1 MSQQPQSIVSPRP
14 PRPYLTEMIRIKEAS
29 SKGDPSW
36 YSPRKNKQ
44 GVGKQQQP
52 KSLNEFLGSPP
63 VTPPTTKGGN
73 YAVDKKSVVSKW
85 QNLVK
90 KGGSNTRGGGGGSTA
105 MNDLHSSWS
114 TLETAELTSHS
125 ESPLSSTSRKS
136 LHSSYGKL
144 RIPSDFMDACSNALL
159 EEVDEEDSKHDGT
172 TTTTTTTTHP
182 STASKKQSSGNNSR
196 GNDSSSCSSEG
207 SSSIHSMILAGNGS
221 SSTSLPTGKS
231 NKKESSSSSSS
242 STKNNSLQYSSD
254 TIQVPTDLVMMTT
267 TDGKHKVAVGRVNAA
282 TVADSPC
289 SATSKK
295 SRSSGSSVSTSSSSF
310 SSSATKRKSDF
321 RYPSMLTSIEVDD
334 DGDDDDNRDDDVEE
348 EDALYITTR
357 KPIKGTTDSSIVS
370 NNNIYRQHSNKIRS
384 AFNSSISTLSD
395 NSDSYYN
402 NAATSTT
409 TTTGATAR
417 HDHYRTI
424 ITESELVS
432 TCQNRRG
439 TCIMHVYDYNMEY
452 NDLSCAID
460 NQLERLS
467 APIYDNNRSHKCEFV
482 RVHASLLTPQL
493 AQKLGVATSS
503 ETTFASKSPS
513 SSSTTCIATPTIL
526 AIRNGIVEGQ
536 LSDLFPDIYT
546 TVRQR
551 NGGRREQDE
560 VDEFIRDGQFV
571 EDFVLITG
579 CTKSDSCNL
588 RSLLNSFRFV
598 SITERGGGIL

>member
-1 MSQQPQSIVSPRP
+1 
-14 PRPYLTEMIRIKEAS
+14 MIRLKEAS

-44 GVGKQQQP
+44 GSGKQQQQL

-63 VTPPTTKGGN
+63 VTPPSTKGGKH
-73 YAVDKKSVVSKW
+73 AVDKKAIVSKW

-90 KGGSNTRGGGGGSTA
+90 KGGSNGNRGGGGGSTT

-114 TLETAELTSHS
+114 TMETAELTSHS
-125 ESPLSSTSRKS
+125 ESPLSSASRKS
-136 LHSSYGKL
+136 LHNSYGKL

-159 EEVDEEDSKHDGT
+159 EDVDEEDSKHDGT
-172 TTTTTTTTHP
+172 TTTSTTNP
-182 STASKKQSSGNNSR
+182 STASKKQSSDSISR
-196 GNDSSSCSSEG
+196 GNDSSSCCSSEG
-207 SSSIHSMILAGNGS
+207 SSSIHSMIMAGNGLS
-221 SSTSLPTGKS
+221 PTSLPTVKS

-242 STKNNSLQYSSD
+242 SSTKNHSLQYSSD
-254 TIQVPTDLVMMTT
+254 TIQVPTDLMMMTT
-267 TDGKHKVAVGRVNAA
+267 TDGKHKVAVGRVGVT
-282 TVADSPC
+282 TVAAGGPC

-295 SRSSGSSVSTSSSSF
+295 SRSNGSSVSTSSSSF
-310 SSSATKRKSDF
+310 SSSTTKRKSDF
-321 RYPSMLTSIEVDD
+321 RYPSMLTSIEVDEN
-334 DGDDDDNRDDDVEE
+334 GYDDDDQDDDVEE
-348 EDALYITTR
+348 EEDALFITTT
-357 KPIKGTTDSSIVS
+357 KPIKDSSIVS
-370 NNNIYRQHSNKIRS
+370 NNNYRQHSSKIRS
-384 AFNSSISTLSD
+384 AFSSSISTLSD
-395 NSDSYYN
+395 RSDNYNNN
-402 NAATSTT
+402 NAATNGTCH
-409 TTTGATAR
+409 GY
-417 HDHYRTI
+417 YRTI
-424 ITESELVS
+424 ITESELVA
-432 TCQNRRG
+432 TCQKRRG

-460 NQLERLS
+460 KQLERLS
-467 APIYDNNRSHKCEFV
+467 APIYNNNRNHKCEFV

-493 AQKLGVATSS
+493 AQKLGVVTTSS
-503 ETTFASKSPS
+503 ETSVASK
-513 SSSTTCIATPTIL
+513 SSSTTCITTPTIL

-546 TVRQR
+546 TVKQR
-551 NGGRREQDE
+551 NDGRRESE